1 MQYLPGVLQAVL
13 LALATCPAAHGV
25 HTATLVLPPGLVL
38 LPAHSVQV
46 LPTRLVPAG
55 QVPGAVNF
63 LRHGWMLKG
72 LLAWLRLR
80 CVLKPCHQL
89 KCK

>member
-38 LPAHSVQV
+38 LPAHRVQV

-55 QVPGAVNF
+55 QVAGAVGF
-63 LRHGWMLKG
+63 A
-72 LLAWLRLR
+72 AW
-80 CVLKPCHQL
+80 V
-89 KCK
+89 